1 MGNVGDRL
9 KERRTLEGWSQRDLA
24 QESETNVDTIS
35 GIERGQHEPR
45 PSTLRKLAKALDVEV
60 ADFFR
65 EPALA
70 GKAEAPKTGPTL
82 LDKVVEAALQ
92 DIDRDRK
99 TTNREVARQGVG
111 EGAETTVSS
120 YAGDKVQ
127 AEFRKA
133 GVPDEYFENYIWPLA
148 VRAAW
153 ANLLEQERARL
164 REGAGAEKDR
174 AGATNSSDVVQ
185 AGR

>member
-1 MGNVGDRL
+1 MAELR
-9 KERRTLEGWSQRDLA
+9 ERRVLTLRDLA
-24 QESETNVDTIS
+24 DKSGVAADTINQ
-35 GIERGQHEPR
+35 IELGHRKPR
-45 PSTLRKLAKALDVEV
+45 PSTLRKLARALEVDV
-60 ADFFR
+60 R
-65 EPALA
+65 EFYAELALA

-82 LDKVVEAALQ
+82 LEKVVEAALQ